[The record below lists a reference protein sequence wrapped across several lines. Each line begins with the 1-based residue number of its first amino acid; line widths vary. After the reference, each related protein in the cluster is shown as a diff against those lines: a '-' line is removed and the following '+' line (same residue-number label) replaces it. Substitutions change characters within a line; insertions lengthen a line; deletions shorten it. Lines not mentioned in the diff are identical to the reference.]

1 MERNVTISNIT
12 HEDLVN
18 LFSTATYGSSWLCIC
33 KKDNVSDLEKED
45 DCREDVWAKALLNGR
60 SIEVRDYY
68 AEGSTYG
75 DLPHHVD
82 NDDCE
87 CGVYTLT
94 LKDVIKGLEKCASHK
109 EEWVRKCFN
118 DLCDEDSVDLDLPEA
133 ECLMQVIVFGEEIY
147 G

>member
-1 MERNVTISNIT
+1 MKRNVTISNIT
-12 HEDLVN
+12 HDDLVN

-33 KKDNVSDLEKED
+33 RKDDVSDLEKED

-75 DLPHHVD
+75 DLPHRID
-82 NDDCE
+82 NDDDE
-87 CGVYTLT
+87 CGVYTLY
-94 LKDVIKGLEKCASHK
+94 LKDFIKGLEKCASHEK
-109 EEWVRKCFN
+109 YWVRKCFN
-118 DLCDEDSVDLDLPEA
+118 DLCDEDSVDFDLPEA
-133 ECLMQVIVFGEEIY
+133 EYLMQVIVFGDEIY

>member
-18 LFSTATYGSSWLCIC
+18 LLSTATYGSSWLCIC
-33 KKDNVSDLEKED
+33 KKDDVSDLEKED
-45 DCREDVWAKALLNGR
+45 DCREDVWAKALLNGH

-82 NDDCE
+82 NDDDE

-109 EEWVRKCFN
+109 EKWVRTCFN
-118 DLCDEDSVDLDLPEA
+118 DLYEEDGYNLDLPEA